1 MGNRLPEA
9 VNAARPGP
17 ATGPLTRARIA
28 IGATVACFL
37 LVLLTAVVFWHGR
50 PFGVDL
56 ALHRWSV
63 THRPGGVR
71 QTAAVITATG
81 TGVVPYALAAIAGLV
96 TGRGPRGRVLAA
108 IRTMLVLAAIQL
120 ARFGLAYL
128 LGRHRP
134 PAADWAVHASGYSF
148 PSGHTV
154 TSATAAGIL
163 IWALWPRLA
172 GARRTAATAG
182 IAAWAV
188 AVGLTRIYLGVHW
201 PTDVLGGWLMT
212 VTLLGVAALVLH
224 GPARRPADRTR
235 SD

>member
-9 VNAARPGP
+9 AKAARPGP
-17 ATGPLTRARIA
+17 VTGPFTRART
-28 IGATVACFL
+28 ATVTTAACLL
-37 LVLLTAVVFWHGR
+37 LVLLAAVVLRHGR
-50 PFGVDL
+50 PFGADL

-71 QTAAVITATG
+71 QAAAVITATG
-81 TGVVPYALAAIAGLV
+81 VGIVPYALAAIAGLV
-96 TGRGPRGRVLAA
+96 TGRGPRGRALTA
-108 IRTMLVLAAIQL
+108 IWAMLVLLVIQG
-120 ARFGLAYL
+120 ARLGLVYL
-128 LGRHRP
+128 VGRHRP
-134 PAADWAVHASGYSF
+134 PAADWAVHASGYAF

-163 IWALWPRLA
+163 IWALWPRLP
-172 GARRTAATAG
+172 GVWRTAAAAG

-212 VTLLGVAALVLH
+212 VVLLGLATVVLH
-224 GPARRPADRTR
+224 GPAQRPAGK
-235 SD
+235 